1 MKLPGSSLNK
11 RTVSVKS
18 LQTLYFFKVI
28 TSEFYFNS
36 PALPFEKPGTS
47 RAFNE
52 SGTACKICLFIVIFL

>member
-28 TSEFYFNS
+28 TSELYFNS
-36 PALPFEKPGTS
+36 PALPFEKP
-47 RAFNE
+47 
-52 SGTACKICLFIVIFL
+52 